1 MEIIVGKTAGFCFGV
16 KRAVEESEKIVN
28 NNLKE
33 KIYCLGELV
42 HNKQVIEKLS
52 SKGIEFIEEF
62 NDVKSN
68 NCKVIIRAHGVEKN
82 IYNEAKKSNIQL
94 IDFTCPN
101 VLKIHKIA
109 EKYVDKGYYVL
120 LTGTRNH
127 PEVIGIVSNCKNQY
141 SIIEKIEDIGE
152 VLNKI
157 DKLEIKKIIL
167 LSQTTFSLEKFK
179 IIETIITHRIYTL
192 NKDRINIFNNDK
204 IKTINKDKINI
215 INKDKINTI
224 NNDKIKNTTTNKL
237 DKNYDLI
244 VKNTIC
250 AATEIRQ
257 KETEEL
263 SKKVDKMIII
273 GGKKSS
279 NTKKLYEISLKNCK
293 STFCIETYQDI
304 KEFKINENDRIGIMA
319 GASTPDISIKEVIN
333 YINNIKV
340 EVL

>member
-16 KRAVEESEKIVN
+16 KRAVEESEKIIN
-28 NNLKE
+28 DNSKE

-62 NDVKSN
+62 NDIKSN

-82 IYNEAKKSNIQL
+82 IYDEAKKNNIQL

-109 EKYVDKGYYVL
+109 EKYVNKGYYVL

-127 PEVIGIVSNCKNQY
+127 PEVIGIVSNCKNKY
-141 SIIEKIEDIGE
+141 SIIEKIEDINE
-152 VLNKI
+152 VINKI
-157 DKLEIKKIIL
+157 EQLEIKKVIL

-179 IIETIITHRIYTL
+179 IVETIITDKINTL
-192 NKDRINIFNNDK
+192 NKDK
-204 IKTINKDKINI
+204 IKTINRDRIKTINTDKIETINTDKINNI
-215 INKDKINTI
+215 
-224 NNDKIKNTTTNKL
+224 TTNKSY
-237 DKNYDLI
+237 KNYDLI

-304 KEFKINENDRIGIMA
+304 KEFKIDENDRIGIMA

-340 EVL
+340 EVLEIIK

>member
-28 NNLKE
+28 NNSKE

-52 SKGIEFIEEF
+52 RNGIEFIEEF

-82 IYNEAKKSNIQL
+82 IYDEAKKNNIQL

-127 PEVIGIVSNCKNQY
+127 PEVTGIVSNCRNQY
-141 SIIEKIEDIGE
+141 SIIEKIDDISE

-167 LSQTTFSLEKFK
+167 ISQTTFSLEKFK
-179 IIETIITHRIYTL
+179 IIETLIT
-192 NKDRINIFNNDK
+192 DK
-204 IKTINKDKINI
+204 IKK
-215 INKDKINTI
+215 
-224 NNDKIKNTTTNKL
+224 TTTNKI
-237 DKNYDLI
+237 DNNYDLI

-257 KETEEL
+257 KETEKL
-263 SKKVDKMIII
+263 SKKVDKMIIV
-273 GGKKSS
+273 GGKNSS

-293 STFCIETYQDI
+293 NTFCVETYKDI
-304 KEFKINENDRIGIMA
+304 KEFKIDENDKIGIMA

-333 YINNIKV
+333 YINNIYIK
-340 EVL
+340 

>member
-16 KRAVEESEKIVN
+16 KRAVEESEKIIN
-28 NNLKE
+28 DNSKE

-62 NDVKSN
+62 NDIKSN

-109 EKYVDKGYYVL
+109 EKYVNKGYYVL

-127 PEVIGIVSNCKNQY
+127 PEVIGIVSNCKNKY
-141 SIIEKIEDIGE
+141 SIIEKIEDINE
-152 VLNKI
+152 VINKI
-157 DKLEIKKIIL
+157 EQLEIKKVIL

-179 IIETIITHRIYTL
+179 IIETIITDRIDTL
-192 NKDRINIFNNDK
+192 NKDSINIFNNDK
-204 IKTINKDKINI
+204 IKTINKDKINT
-215 INKDKINTI
+215 INT
-224 NNDKIKNTTTNKL
+224 DKIKNITTNKL

-304 KEFKINENDRIGIMA
+304 KEFKIDENDRIGIMA

-340 EVL
+340 EVLEIIK